1 MDRRDQGSTSTLQQ
15 DGRFASG
22 SSRRVGGG
30 AGPSMPAT
38 GWGSIF
44 GTPQGW
50 LLKIS
55 AVAFVG
61 PLLLALLRGSLR
73 DAAGT
78 LAAIMLLYLAGKLV
92 ARGCREEVMSQGR
105 TLALSPMPW
114 RLLGAGATGTSA
126 FLLSL
131 GPAHDS
137 LGMALLFGVLAGLA
151 CVLTYGLD
159 PRADRGAIEA
169 AARRAGISGKDVM
182 SQLDEAYR
190 KVQAI
195 EEAARGLRSRELRGR
210 LERICGQAHTIL
222 AQLEKEPRDL
232 ARARRFLVTYLDG
245 TRDVA
250 TKYASQQHDLA
261 DTPLAANFRQVLS
274 TVEQVFA
281 EQEAVLKGHERLD
294 LEVQIEV
301 LETQL
306 KREGIH

>member
-1 MDRRDQGSTSTLQQ
+1 MQQ

-30 AGPSMPAT
+30 SG
-38 GWGSIF
+38 GGSSSAAPPWAAAF

-55 AVAFVG
+55 AATFAV

-73 DAAGT
+73 DAGGT
-78 LAAIMLLYLAGKLV
+78 LAALVLLYLGGRLV
-92 ARGCREEVMSQGR
+92 ARGCREAAMSQGR
-105 TLALSPMPW
+105 TLELSPMPW
-114 RLLGAGATGTSA
+114 RLLGAAATGTAA

-131 GPAHDS
+131 GPSHDS

-159 PRADRGAIEA
+159 PRADRSAIEE
-169 AARRAGISGKDVM
+169 AARRAGISGKEVM

-190 KVQAI
+190 KVRGI
-195 EEAARGLRSRELRGR
+195 EEAAAGLRSRELRER
-210 LERICGQAHTIL
+210 LGRICAQARTIL

-232 ARARRFLVTYLDG
+232 SRARRFLVTYLDG

-261 DTPLAANFRQVLS
+261 DTPLAANFREVLS
-274 TVEQVFA
+274 TVEQVFV
-281 EQEAVLKGHERLD
+281 EQEAVLRQNERLD
-294 LEVQIEV
+294 LEVKIEV